1 MVRNYRAIDA
11 DAHVIE
17 TPFTFDYIEEKDKRY
32 TPLVAKQ
39 TAGAE
44 QTSNEGNLRSE
55 YWIVDNHVYAKD
67 RNVESKISKAEWRE
81 MKDVE
86 GRVKHMDDLGI
97 DAQVLFPTLFLRP
110 CTDSIKVEKALF
122 RAYNRWLG
130 DIWKKA
136 PDRLPWAAMAPLRS
150 PIEEIRDELV
160 WCKENGARS
169 IFMRPL
175 ECEMEVTDPYFW
187 PFYELAQELDMAVTF
202 HAGNG
207 SFQVH
212 DFYFPTNF
220 PIHKLSMVGCF
231 HALLMTEMPKRF
243 PALRWGFIEASSQW
257 LGYAIN
263 DVMLRK
269 RKAGKRLGNN
279 VLRDNNI
286 YVAVQVTDDLDYI
299 LDRYADED
307 FLVVGTDYGHTDT
320 SAEIEALRMLRD
332 DGKIPAH
339 IVDKILGPNAA
350 RLYNLT

>member
-1 MVRNYRAIDA
+1 MPRNYRTIDA

-17 TPFTFDYIEEKDKRY
+17 TPFTFDYIEEKDRRY
-32 TPLVAKQ
+32 TPLVVNQ
-39 TAGAE
+39 VSGAA
-44 QTSNEGNLRSE
+44 QVSNEGNVRSE
-55 YWIVDNHVYAKD
+55 YWIIDNNVYAKD
-67 RNVESKISKAEWRE
+67 RNVESKVSRAEWRE
-81 MKDVE
+81 MKDID
-86 GRVKHMDDLGI
+86 GRVRHMDELEI
-97 DAQVLFPTLFLRP
+97 DVQVLFPTLFLRP
-110 CTDSIKVEKALF
+110 CTDNIKVEKALF
-122 RAYNRWLG
+122 RAYNRWLA

-150 PIEEIRDELV
+150 PLGEIHDELV

-175 ECEMEVTDPYFW
+175 ECEKEITDPYFW
-187 PFYELAQELDMAVTF
+187 PFYELAQELDLAITF

-212 DFYFPTNF
+212 DFFFPTSF
-220 PIHKLSMVGCF
+220 PIHKLSMVGAF
-231 HALLMTEMPKRF
+231 HALVMTDLPKRF

-263 DVMLRK
+263 DVKLRK
-269 RKAGKRLGNN
+269 RQKGQRLTDN
-279 VLRDNNI
+279 VLRDYNI

-307 FLVVGTDYGHTDT
+307 YLVVGTDYGHTDT
-320 SAEIEALRMLRD
+320 SAEIEALRLIRD
-332 DGKIPAH
+332 DGKVPPH
-339 IVDKILGPNAA
+339 VVDKILGPNAA